1 MDTGLPFPYNTQENC
16 VLFDLETVKIWFPS
30 HPFGSGLALGLQ
42 S

>member
-16 VLFDLETVKIWFPS
+16 VLFDLETVRIWFSS
-30 HPFGSGLALGLQ
+30 HPVGSDLVLGLL